1 MQVGYSGVDSMDGD
15 GCSRNAIK
23 TVDAGSRRGMHLA
36 VGEGADV
43 FVTAGGERRGQSA
56 GILDMAASLEQL
68 LNATSVNAA
77 AIVSNRVAV
86 EVGMGA
92 LDTRLSGSTAELSA
106 EVVALVEDEILTA
119 KVRPPAKFVL
129 P

>member
-1 MQVGYSGVDSMDGD
+1 
-15 GCSRNAIK
+15 
-23 TVDAGSRRGMHLA
+23 
-36 VGEGADV
+36 V